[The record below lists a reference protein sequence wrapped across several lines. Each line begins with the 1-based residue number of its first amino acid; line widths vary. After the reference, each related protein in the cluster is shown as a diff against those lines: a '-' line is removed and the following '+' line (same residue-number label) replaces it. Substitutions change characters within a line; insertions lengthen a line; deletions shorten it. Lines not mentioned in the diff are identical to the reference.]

1 MAKDCPS
8 GAQKQTVV
16 KDKKMVR
23 KQRPETTRKSNKK
36 STFRDRKTAR
46 PNKYTC
52 KLCMKKNHTITYCKL
67 FRKAR
72 EILKEQGNTL
82 NVLAMAEEDA
92 NMQALNPVREALID
106 QLDWEAAQID
116 EEELEG
122 VVTALLQMEELY
134 DSGSSSSSEDE
145 M

>member
-1 MAKDCPS
+1 
-8 GAQKQTVV
+8 
-16 KDKKMVR
+16 
-23 KQRPETTRKSNKK
+23 
-36 STFRDRKTAR
+36 
-46 PNKYTC
+46 
-52 KLCMKKNHTITYCKL
+52 MKKNHTITYCKL

-116 EEELEG
+116 NGFIANGG
-122 VVTALLQMEELY
+122 VVRFRQLQLRR
-134 DSGSSSSSEDE
+134 G
-145 M
+145 